1 MPCIQSSDNLLDAPM
16 ILVGLTALSL
26 EISTKLETFLETE
39 AFAIA
44 NVLALNMI
52 HDLPSTYLEDY
63 VSNVNKVTLE
73 DVNKAISRYMKLN
86 PLVSVVYLH
95 ILNTDGAI
103 SQKASD

>member
-44 NVLALNMI
+44 NVLKTLFFT
-52 HDLPSTYLEDY
+52 PSQIFSSTNGTCLY
-63 VSNVNKVTLE
+63 
-73 DVNKAISRYMKLN
+73 A
-86 PLVSVVYLH
+86 
-95 ILNTDGAI
+95 A
-103 SQKASD
+103 AW

>member
-44 NVLALNMI
+44 NVLKTLFFT
-52 HDLPSTYLEDY
+52 PSKYSLQLMEH
-63 VSNVNKVTLE
+63 VCMRQHGKQFQL
-73 DVNKAISRYMKLN
+73 
-86 PLVSVVYLH
+86 
-95 ILNTDGAI
+95 
-103 SQKASD
+103 